1 MTTGHNYRLAL
12 GICIVATTL
21 LAGCRSSKR
30 AAREADTTT
39 GATVLTGGTE
49 ENRPTMKTTA
59 PTTTTTSSGK
69 KKSQT
74 VERINKNRQTATGI
88 RGKMNINLKAG
99 SSPLSASGTI
109 KMKRNEI
116 IQLSVTALGLVE
128 LGRMELTP
136 DYLFIQ
142 DRYHKK
148 YIKAR
153 WNEISS
159 LQSTGVDFNTFQ
171 ALFWNELFVPGEDA
185 VPSSEDFKESDGGK
199 RAHLQ
204 PTNQQKNS
212 LTDFYTNEDRD
223 LVYQTTMQSTDH
235 KVRFD
240 GQCKSWTKLD
250 GKPFPTNLRLLIT
263 ANNKSYSAEL
273 DFTRLQ
279 VDESMGDLSTSVSEG
294 RYTRVTLEEVLQGL
308 HL

>member
-12 GICIVATTL
+12 GICIVAMTL

-49 ENRPTMKTTA
+49 ENRPTTTTTA

-250 GKPFPTNLRLLIT
+250 GKPFPTNLRLIIT